1 LKNSLDSNDEDE
13 LYQSLEDK
21 YKKRYGIKNKN
32 KSSFIKYQIYR
43 NKLNEKR
50 GAKKYFNLN

>member
-1 LKNSLDSNDEDE
+1 MKNSLDSNDEDE

-21 YKKRYGIKNKN
+21 YKKLYGIKNKN
-32 KSSFIKYQIYR
+32 KSSFIKYQNYR

-50 GAKKYFNLN
+50 GAKKLF